1 MMKVYYSDTF
11 ELPLPDRHRFP
22 MSKYRLLRERILE
35 SGLEGIELLVP
46 EAASDGQLALVHH
59 VEYIERVKTG
69 QLSDLEMRRIGFP
82 WSLKMVE
89 RSRRSVGASIEA
101 GRAALVDGIA
111 VNLAGGTHH
120 AFPDCGQG
128 YCVFNDVA
136 VAARNLQR
144 EQRCKNVLFI
154 DLDVHQGN
162 GTAAIARNDETLFA
176 FSMHCDRNYPFR
188 KENGDL
194 DVAIPQGAGDTI
206 YLEQLETSL
215 ARIENRFRPDVVFYL
230 AGADPFEGDRLGLLR
245 ITREGLARRD
255 QLVFEWCARKGLPC
269 AISMAG
275 GYAVHVPHIVDI
287 HFSTVASALAVFKT
301 RVAAGCQGSVR

>member
-1 MMKVYYSDTF
+1 MKVYYSDTF

-35 SGLEGIELLVP
+35 SRLEGFELRVP
-46 EAASDGQLALVHH
+46 EPATDEQLGLVHH
-59 VEYIERVKTG
+59 REYIERVKTG
-69 QLSDLEMRRIGFP
+69 QLSELEMRRIGFP
-82 WSLKMVE
+82 WSPKMVE

-101 GRAALVDGIA
+101 GRAALSEGIA

-120 AFPDCGQG
+120 AFPDSGQG

-136 VAARNLQR
+136 VAARNLQKER
-144 EQRCKNVLFI
+144 RSEKVLFI

-162 GTAAIARNDETLFA
+162 GTAAVARNDDTLFA

-188 KENGDL
+188 KESGDL
-194 DVAIPQGAGDTI
+194 DIAIPEGTGDTD
-206 YLEQLETSL
+206 YLEQLAAALEL
-215 ARIENRFRPDVVFYL
+215 IENRFSADMAFYL

-245 ITREGLARRD
+245 LTREGLACRD
-255 QLVFEWCARKGLPC
+255 QIVFDWCSKNGLPC

-275 GYAVHVPHIVDI
+275 GYAVHVPDIVDI
-287 HFSTVASALAVFKT
+287 HFSTVAAALTVFKS
-301 RVAAGCQGSVR
+301 RVTAG